1 MSKQRST
8 PSRQSNWLGF
18 FLLLLLPL
26 LAGRAMAQQQAPPP
40 WQAAFAIGS
49 SPNSYV
55 TAVATDSV
63 GNMYL
68 AGYFSGTARFGS
80 LTLNTSGNS
89 DGFIVK
95 WSPSTNTFVWAQRWG
110 GANQDEVSA
119 IAVRGP
125 NVYLTGT
132 ANGFGVQVG
141 TLPVV
146 NCSQSDIIV
155 IKLVDAGT
163 SSSFAWAYRAGSGSG
178 DYGYS
183 IIATADAVYVAGFSS
198 NGHVYF
204 NPLNIFFNNSFYGTA
219 IIKLVDEGS
228 SARVVWLQ
236 QVSGNRS
243 ASIYSMAAAPGGILY
258 VAGSTTST
266 SLVFG
271 TQTLTKPGGPDDSYG
286 FVAKLVDQ
294 GTSSQWVWGQGAGGS
309 NGNTYL
315 RSVCTA
321 GNAVYTAGAF
331 TNSTIGVG
339 GLTLTNTPGAVPSQ
353 QQDIFL
359 TKLTDTGG
367 SAAVTWVLPI
377 GGSGQDSSGELL
389 VDGSTL
395 YLSGDF
401 NNTVSFGSQTYT
413 SAGRSDVFIS
423 RLTDTGSGA
432 AFVWTQQGGGSG
444 GDGVYTMARH
454 DSTLYVGGLFA
465 GFQGNS
471 ARFGPF
477 VLTSPIASTATRT
490 FGFAGI
496 LGTNGRSLP
505 TAVRS
510 TTASAALEL
519 YPNPAQQT
527 ATLTLPAALAAH
539 GAEVVLLNGLGQE
552 VRRGAV
558 APQARQTTLS
568 LAQLSAGIY
577 TVQVQAGAQV
587 LTKRLTVL

>member
-1 MSKQRST
+1 
-8 PSRQSNWLGF
+8 
-18 FLLLLLPL
+18 
-26 LAGRAMAQQQAPPP
+26 
-40 WQAAFAIGS
+40 
-49 SPNSYV
+49 
-55 TAVATDSV
+55 
-63 GNMYL
+63 
-68 AGYFSGTARFGS
+68 
-80 LTLNTSGNS
+80 
-89 DGFIVK
+89 
-95 WSPSTNTFVWAQRWG
+95 
-110 GANQDEVSA
+110 
-119 IAVRGP
+119 
-125 NVYLTGT
+125 
-132 ANGFGVQVG
+132 
-141 TLPVV
+141 
-146 NCSQSDIIV
+146 
-155 IKLVDAGT
+155 
-163 SSSFAWAYRAGSGSG
+163 
-178 DYGYS
+178 
-183 IIATADAVYVAGFSS
+183 VAGFSS

-204 NPLNIFFNNSFYGTA
+204 NPLDIFFNNPFYGTA

-294 GTSSQWVWGQGAGGS
+294 GTTSQWVWGQGAGGS

-321 GNAVYTAGAF
+321 GSAVYTAGAF

-339 GLTLTNTPGAVPSQ
+339 GLTLTTTPGAVPSQ

-359 TKLTDTGG
+359 TKLTDTGS

-423 RLTDTGSGA
+423 RLTDTGGSA

-465 GFQGNS
+465 GFQGSS

-477 VLTSPIASTATRT
+477 VLTSPIVSTATRT
-490 FGFAGI
+490 FGFAGV

-505 TAVRS
+505 TAVRP
-510 TTASAALEL
+510 SADAEVDL

-527 ATLTLPAALAAH
+527 VTLTLPAALAAH
-539 GAEVVLLNGLGQE
+539 GAEVVLLNGLGQA
-552 VRRGAV
+552 VCQDMV
-558 APQARQTTLS
+558 APQVLQTTLS
-568 LAQLSAGIY
+568 LAQLPAGVY
-577 TVQVQAGAQV
+577 TVRVRAGAQV
-587 LTKRLTVL
+587 LTRRLTVL